1 MRTYEVLAEL
11 HAAKGDNRHIAVLM
25 LTVVKNHVQD
35 SMGNRIKFY
44 VESMRTL
51 EALHES
57 FILNK

>member
-11 HAAKGDNRHIAVLM
+11 HAAKGDNRHIAILM

-35 SMGNRIKFY
+35 PISNHVKFY
-44 VESMRTL
+44 MESMRTL